1 MAGFFD
7 RFFKKTEAGG
17 EKHLQFDE
25 VPGCL
30 DREAKDAGAKIE
42 SAAKDA
48 RSAAVAGIKEIEEKI
63 RNLEKTEISELSH
76 PHPKV
81 RQTAL
86 KSRANFITSM
96 NKTLATEL
104 PEDPDQLYN
113 VLVELIRSFS
123 NNMRRQGKY
132 LHPTFP
138 EEMKDLKSSLDIVGR
153 ALNTMTKE
161 LKPSVELREKINK
174 AREDYEKISSAANEL
189 RTIDSD
195 AVKYGERIESLNNN
209 RADLE
214 SEKKSVLSSGDYLE
228 YESILKEI
236 DSLKEEKS
244 EVSGRYGSLLLSCD
258 NVLRKTAYIADKN
271 GDKKISEKMNYLVM
285 LLHSGEKKDSADASE
300 LYRELYP
307 YINKT
312 ISENE
317 TIIKTKHEAQ
327 LFSSANL
334 FISQLDEI
342 CTAYS
347 GTMSEIDSAD
357 TRLSALGIN
366 EKISGID
373 KKASD
378 IESELEKIRYELD
391 AGQSRKESLEDSV
404 PELIDDLKSLLSE
417 IEGGDVFIEGDWK
430 DLARET

>member
-7 RFFKKTEAGG
+7 RFFKKTEAGD
-17 EKHLQFDE
+17 EKHLRFDE
-25 VPGCL
+25 IPGCL
-30 DREAKDAGAKIE
+30 DREAKDIGAKIE

-48 RSAAVAGIKEIEEKI
+48 RSAASTGIKEIGKKI
-63 RNLEKTEISELSH
+63 QKLEKTEISELSH

-86 KSRANFITSM
+86 KSRNNFIVSM
-96 NKTLATEL
+96 NKALSTGL

-123 NNMRRQGKY
+123 NIMRRQGKY

-138 EEMKDLKSSLDIVGR
+138 EEMKDIKSSLDIVGR

-174 AREDYEKISSAANEL
+174 AKEDFEKISFAAGEI
-189 RTIDSD
+189 RAIDAD
-195 AVKYGERIESLNNN
+195 AGAFEEKTESLNKT
-209 RADLE
+209 RVDLE
-214 SEKKSVLSSGDYLE
+214 SEKKEILSSGDYLE
-228 YESILKEI
+228 YESVLKEI
-236 DSLKEEKS
+236 QSMKEEKS
-244 EVSGRYGSLLLSCD
+244 EISGRYASFIIACE
-258 NVLRKTAYIADKN
+258 NVLRKTAYIADKD

-285 LLHSGEKKDSADASE
+285 LLHSGEKKDSAGASE

-307 YINKT
+307 YINKI

-334 FISQLDEI
+334 FISQMDEI
-342 CTAYS
+342 CNAYS
-347 GTMSEIDSAD
+347 GTISAIDSAEK
-357 TRLSALGIN
+357 RLSALGVN

-373 KKASD
+373 KKVD
-378 IESELEKIRYELD
+378 GIESELEKIRNDLD
-391 AGQSRKESLEDSV
+391 TGESKKVFLEDSM
-404 PELIDDLKSLLSE
+404 PEIINDLKDLLSE
-417 IEGGDVFIEGDWK
+417 IDGGDVSIEGDWK
-430 DLARET
+430 DLVPDE